1 MTALVNGTISIKNVI
16 IQCDAPIESF
26 KKKLRIH
33 GREVCD
39 VRRQTYCAHSV
50 QQCCP
55 LKVVRNLKKPYR
67 YSEIRGVIYF

>member
-1 MTALVNGTISIKNVI
+1 VTALVNGTISIKNVI
-16 IQCDAPIESF
+16 IQCDASIESF

-50 QQCCP
+50 RP
-55 LKVVRNLKKPYR
+55 LKVVRNLKEPYR